1 MRSGR
6 GFLHI
11 LYTWLVILSGFWLLF
26 YHFSA
31 VDLDRTREYLLLI
44 LLGILSEWLVVSFP
58 LGRLSGGFSIVLAC
72 LLIYGPETCA
82 WIGALASLIARGVAN
97 RGDPLRT
104 TFFNAAQQVLAVL
117 GAARLCS
124 LLPLISLKAPLPE
137 SIDFSTGAGV
147 VAFIIFYFTVN
158 HVLVYIYTYPGR
170 PKQRALPWRDALR
183 WDGLTYLVTAPFGA
197 IMALLY
203 MRLGMASAV
212 FLFVP
217 LLVVQFILRMYVH
230 VELANRELRAMYE
243 ISRRLSGRL
252 GPAEIPE
259 LLLKEARRAISFHCG
274 VVYLQS
280 ENPGAFSAEAVYGQF
295 AKQLKKSAVYAG
307 EGFLGF
313 VLTNREPE
321 IIYDSRA
328 DFRVR
333 GEPGMPQVYRSLL
346 LAPLVTEAGAI
357 GLLVL
362 GEKRPMAYDEHHL
375 QTLAVIVGALSVA
388 LTNNLLEK
396 RISHLEKIDNYTGLL
411 SRSYFY
417 RCCRDYY
424 TGETSGVENMALVIA
439 DVDFMEQI
447 NRRFGYR
454 AGDKVLRKIAQI
466 VHGLKPKEA
475 LTARFGGDEF
485 ALLLPGVEEEH
496 ALILAESIREAV
508 AAFHFP
514 EGLPP
519 RVRISCGVAV
529 LPLEGANPDPLF
541 ELCEKSLDRAKRTGR
556 DRVVCGSQL

>member
-1 MRSGR
+1 MKSER

-11 LYTWLVILSGFWLLF
+11 LYTWLVILSGFWLLC
-26 YHFSA
+26 YYFSA
-31 VDLDRTREYLLLI
+31 VDLDKTREYLLLI

-72 LLIYGPETCA
+72 LLIYGPETSA
-82 WIGALASLIARGVAN
+82 WIGALAALIARGVAN

-104 TFFNAAQQVLAVL
+104 TFFNTAQQVLAVL
-117 GAARLCS
+117 GSAQICS
-124 LLPLISLKAPLPE
+124 ALPLIGFRAPLPE
-137 SIDFSTGAGV
+137 RIDFTAGAGV
-147 VAFIIFYFTVN
+147 AAFVLFYFTIN
-158 HVLVYIYTYPGR
+158 HALVYLYTYPGR
-170 PKQRALPWRDALR
+170 PKQRTLPWRDALR
-183 WDGLTYLVTAPFGA
+183 WDGLTYLVTAPFGT

-203 MRLGMASAV
+203 MQLGMASAV

-243 ISRRLSGRL
+243 ISRRLSGKL
-252 GPAEIPE
+252 GPAEIPG
-259 LLLKEARRAISFHCG
+259 LLLKEARRAVSFHSG
-274 VVYLQS
+274 VLYLQS
-280 ENPGAFSAEAVYGQF
+280 ENPGVYTAEAVYGQF
-295 AKQLKKSAVYAG
+295 AGQMKKSTVFAS
-307 EGFLGF
+307 EGFQGF
-313 VLTNREPE
+313 VLNNREPE

-333 GEPGMPQVYRSLL
+333 GEPGMAQVYRSLL
-346 LAPLVTEAGAI
+346 LVPLVTEAGAI

-388 LTNNLLEK
+388 LTNNLLER
-396 RISHLEKIDNYTGLL
+396 RITYLEKIDTHTGLYN
-411 SRSYFY
+411 RTYFY

-424 TGETSGVENMALVIA
+424 SGGTTGAGGMALIIA
-439 DVDFMEQI
+439 DVDYMEQL

-454 AGDKVLRKIAQI
+454 AGDKVLQKMAQI
-466 VHGLKPKEA
+466 IHGLKPEEA
-475 LTARFGGDEF
+475 LAARFGSDEF
-485 ALLLPGVEEEH
+485 ALLLPGMEEED
-496 ALILAESIREAV
+496 AFSMAESIRESV
-508 AAFHFP
+508 AACRFP
-514 EGLPP
+514 EGLPA

-529 LPLEGANPDPLF
+529 LPLEGAGADTLF
-541 ELCEKSLDRAKRTGR
+541 ELCESSLDRAKRTGR